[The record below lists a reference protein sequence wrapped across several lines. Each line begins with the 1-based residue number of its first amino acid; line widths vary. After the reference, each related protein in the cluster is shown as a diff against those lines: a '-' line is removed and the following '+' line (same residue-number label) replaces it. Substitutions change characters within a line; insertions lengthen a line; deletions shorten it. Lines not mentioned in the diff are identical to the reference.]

1 MIHEDFGYPVI
12 ADSGYEGGGAGG
24 FGSGRGVGNGSG
36 YGTGDGF
43 WGRGRGGGNGRAT
56 VLVME
61 RVVVLG
67 MEEAVQAM
75 VGGVGMALAQDMV
88 LRVEEK
94 VAGDVCFCIPKG
106 PSAEIAPMLF
116 MKRIRM
122 RFLQF
127 IMPNSPIS

>member
-12 ADSGYEGGGAGG
+12 ADSGYEGEGGAGG

-56 VLVME
+56 VLVLE

-94 VAGDVCFCIPKG
+94 VAGDMLLFLHPKRT
-106 PSAEIAPMLF
+106 IC
-116 MKRIRM
+116 
-122 RFLQF
+122 
-127 IMPNSPIS
+127 